1 MYYING
7 DTMKIYIELIILIN
21 FLLDF
26 NILYIVN
33 KILKRNSNIK
43 KIILLAL
50 FGNITLIFLFI
61 NISSLLLFLIK
72 ILLAIIMSVITYNY
86 KNIKYTLN
94 NVTYIYMVSTI
105 FGGILY
111 FLKDN
116 LNNNLFYVILVLLL
130 TPILSLEIIK
140 HFNKIK
146 SNYKYYYQIKINF
159 NDNKNIEL
167 NSFLDTGNKLIDP
180 YTNKGIILVD
190 INKIKKLVKIRSPIY
205 VPFKSLNNTGLIKCI
220 KPVSI
225 EINGLVLK
233 NYLIGLSEE
242 SFNIDGIDCLL
253 NYKLLEDLNV

>member
-1 MYYING
+1 
-7 DTMKIYIELIILIN
+7 MKIYLEIILIIN
-21 FLLDF
+21 FLIDF
-26 NILYIVN
+26 NILYIVS
-33 KILKRNSNIK
+33 KILKRNSKIK
-43 KIILLAL
+43 KILLASI
-50 FGNITLIFLFI
+50 FGNITLVFLFI
-61 NISSLLLFLIK
+61 NISSLLLFLLK
-72 ILLAIIMSVITYNY
+72 ILLAIIMSIITYSF

-111 FLKDN
+111 FLKTN
-116 LNNNLFYVILVLLL
+116 LNNNLFYILVIILL

-140 HFNKIK
+140 YFNKIK

-159 NDNKNIEL
+159 NDNKKIEL

-225 EINGLVLK
+225 EINGLVFK